1 MSEYV
6 HFTAEQKKAAR
17 ETDLV
22 AFLERQG
29 EKVKRAGSE
38 YEWMDGDAKVSIR
51 GNPWFHQYDR
61 EGGDAIDFV
70 KRFYEKNYPQALE
83 LLLGQ
88 GGECIRSAPPQPK
101 KENTGEFIL
110 PEQNGSMRRVYSYLL
125 KTRGLDKEVVTEFVK
140 RNMLYESKPYHNA
153 VFVGYDAE
161 GKARH
166 ASLRGTYAKPF
177 KGNVPNSSPEYSF
190 HLHGTS
196 AELFVFEAP
205 IDMLSFISMHKNGW
219 QEHSYAACCGVSD
232 QVLFRMMKDNPCIKR
247 VNLCLDN
254 DKGGK
259 MANRRI
265 ADKLFVREIPS
276 RTLIPKHKDWN
287 EDLLARRS
295 DHQMQTQRK
304 EVKAVLPAT
313 EEEISRPGDASAEG
327 ERSEEEQCPVLAQ
340 S

>member
-29 EKVKRAGSE
+29 EKVKRAGSQ

-51 GNPWFHQYDR
+51 GNLWFHQYDR

-88 GGECIRSAPPQPK
+88 GGERIRSAPPQPK

-125 KTRGLDKEVVTEFVK
+125 KTRGLDKEVVTEFIK

-295 DHQMQTQRK
+295 DHQMQTQGK
-304 EVKAVLPAT
+304 EVKAAPSAT
-313 EEEISRPGDASAEG
+313 EEEISRPGDAPAEG